1 VFGRRLLRHADARE
15 SAKQAV
21 QRIGICL
28 TLFGQEANA
37 THLVSKRI
45 GNAETC
51 SRAKH
56 GAAGIRHCYFNEPR
70 IRRDI
75 ADAAVRLGRQTPQIQ
90 CTHRG
95 RALPSGNFGL
105 RACVYRLNSTCLVA

>member
-1 VFGRRLLRHADARE
+1 MLGSTRLDCPGRPAYRSEHSRHIPPQGSAKRSQPKVFGRRLLRHADARE

-37 THLVSKRI
+37 TQLVSKRI

-56 GAAGIRHCYFNEPR
+56 EAAGMPFQRSPY
-70 IRRDI
+70 
-75 ADAAVRLGRQTPQIQ
+75 
-90 CTHRG
+90 
-95 RALPSGNFGL
+95 S
-105 RACVYRLNSTCLVA
+105 S